1 MRIQSIELEN
11 YRQYRD
17 KVLVELHYD
26 LKRNI
31 NVVIGANGAGKTN
44 MLNALDWCLYGRED
58 HLDKYSGKKQPI
70 VNDAVLK
77 ELGPG
82 QSARARIALRMTDPR
97 GRLYVFE
104 RQTTV
109 KKDSNGVPHFDHGD
123 DFHALMQ
130 IGHDME
136 DIPEKEFLINRL
148 LPPAV
153 KNFFFFDGEKLDD
166 FFKEEKSASV
176 RDAIL
181 DVSQLSLLDRAI
193 EHLDK
198 TTGSIRSEVKGQ
210 SPRVDEI
217 KEQID
222 CVEKG
227 REHSREQK
235 ADKEG
240 QLAKVRDELAKI
252 SKKMEG
258 YNEPLVRDLQKQR
271 ERIEEQL
278 ERLEPSM
285 QEAKTQASE
294 NVISVGPLILARNA
308 LRGASELIGQKA
320 KKGEIPPKM
329 KETFVRELLDKGEC
343 ICGSDISKENTARRR
358 VMHLLD
364 EVHISQISEDLLN
377 LKYELNPMLRGVAR
391 FIGEQDRYRKNIAE
405 LQRQFEEARVNLRE
419 VETKLEGI
427 SVEEVHNLEIARQQ
441 LERQKENLVGDI
453 RLESH
458 KVEVAGRKIEE
469 LKAELLKELEKSSK
483 LQTTAAKMKLADDT
497 LEVLT
502 KVKRK
507 LVDDIRSTIQR
518 KTKDYFLSLIWK
530 RGTYDEVQISDD
542 YTISVINKVGS
553 ECLGTL
559 SAGERQVLA
568 LSFLAALREVSG
580 FDAPVVIDTPL
591 GRISKEPKENIAE
604 LLPGFLK
611 ETQVTLFV
619 TDEEYTRQVR
629 EKLAPRVAKE
639 YELVYDE
646 DRSQTT
652 VKPYG
657 GS

>member
-1 MRIQSIELEN
+1 LRIQSIELEN

-17 KVLVELHYD
+17 KALVELHYD
-26 LKRNI
+26 PKKNI

-77 ELGPG
+77 ELRPG
-82 QSARARIALRMTDPR
+82 QSARARVALRMTDPR
-97 GRLYVFE
+97 GHLYVFE

-109 KKDSNGVPHFDHGD
+109 QKDRNGVPHFDQGD

-148 LPPAV
+148 LPRAV
-153 KNFFFFDGEKLDD
+153 KSFFFFDGEKLDD

-193 EHLDK
+193 EHLEK
-198 TTGSIRSEVKGQ
+198 TTASIRSEVKGH
-210 SPRVDEI
+210 SPRGEEL

-235 ADKEG
+235 VDKEG

-271 ERIEEQL
+271 QRIEEEL

-294 NVISVGPLILARNA
+294 NIISVGPLILARNA
-308 LRGASELIGQKA
+308 LRDSSEQIGQKA

-343 ICGSDISKENTARRR
+343 ICGSDISKENAARRK
-358 VMHLLD
+358 VTHLLD

-377 LKYELNPMLRGVAR
+377 LKYELSPMLRGVAR
-391 FIGEQDRYRKNIAE
+391 FIGEQDRYRKRIAE
-405 LQRQFEEARVNLRE
+405 FQRQYEQARVNLRE
-419 VETKLEGI
+419 IETKLEGI
-427 SVEEVHNLEIARQQ
+427 NVEEVHNLEIARQQ

-483 LQTTAAKMKLADDT
+483 LQTTVAKMKLADDT
-497 LEVLT
+497 LEVFT

-507 LVDDIRSTIQR
+507 LVDDVRSTIQR

-530 RGTYDEVQISDD
+530 RDTYKEVQISDD
-542 YTISVINKVGS
+542 YSVSVINKLGS

-629 EKLAPRVAKE
+629 EKLASRVAKE

-657 GS
+657 RS